1 MKKKLESS
9 LDVFLIIMIVSTIF
23 VAMYHNIDNGSSS
36 INGNYLK
43 NNVKQI
49 DLSSLNFFDISTF
62 TNTSHQINVSRV
74 ITANEYGYTT
84 SRTEINLHNSALEPI
99 DAFNYSIPS
108 HEFADTK
115 YWRVYS
121 PNKTDS
127 DSMVLT
133 QIEQNDSVLLVI
145 KFPSVKNNQGVSIII
160 EMDHPNVVTFDEG
173 AKLDESAHPYQFNLS
188 FLPLISI
195 PITTYEL
202 EWKVGQDIDV
212 QVKNDSIQPTNDFF
226 KGNFPE
232 NTSYGLNFR
241 NITGLSTIERLSLNH
256 SEYGDYNL
264 TDLEDLDFIPAYVP
278 TLSTNFS
285 SYLSFEYY
293 QRENTKIEFTELKTV
308 VSISE
313 WGYVTTTHDIEL
325 QNIGIK
331 SGTSLSTALGGPT
344 FPIITLYLPD
354 SAQKIGFR
362 DNYGNITPSV
372 SSDPVLNKKLV
383 EITPRVQ
390 IERQEK
396 YNMQISYRER
406 IADVMNDLGN
416 GKVQL
421 NTPLSLSFNW
431 TIQRFEWNLLL
442 PSGSRYNVTS
452 IINGIET
459 STSRVSSYN
468 TSIRDRTLLGI
479 FDKTGLELGFKDLT
493 PLSNHYISIEF
504 NFSLV
509 NFIQVP
515 LSICILFLLIGL
527 GYIFIRNLSFGL
539 KPKRI
544 AIEEIPLD
552 LIKSFVETYEEKTA
566 IREQILRLDRKRKS
580 RNISAREYEQTRLIL
595 RNRQQAID
603 RSIVTISKKL
613 SEEGPRYRVSM
624 RSIEVAEANREDI
637 LINIESLE
645 RKKTQGRIGKDA
657 YAKLKI
663 NYDKQLRKA
672 NNEVDKVLI
681 DLRSLLTK

>member
-9 LDVFLIIMIVSTIF
+9 LDVFLIVMIVSTIF
-23 VAMYHNIDNGSSS
+23 VAMNHNIDNGSSS

-43 NNVKQI
+43 NNIKQI
-49 DLSSLNFFDISTF
+49 DLSSLDFFDISTF

-84 SRTEINLHNSALEPI
+84 SRTEITLHNSVSQPI

-115 YWRVYS
+115 FLRVYS

-133 QIEQNDSVLLVI
+133 QITQNDSVLLVI
-145 KFPSVKNNQGVSIII
+145 KFPSVENNQRVSIII
-160 EMDHPNVVTFDEG
+160 EMDHPNAVTFDED
-173 AKLDESAHPYQFNLS
+173 ARLDESARPYQFNLS

-195 PITTYEL
+195 PITYYEL

-212 QVKNDSIQPTNDFF
+212 KVENDSIRPTNDFF

-241 NITGLSTIERLSLNH
+241 NITGLSTIDQLSLNH
-256 SEYGDYNL
+256 SKYGDYNL
-264 TDLEDLDFIPAYVP
+264 TALENLDFIPAYIP

-308 VSISE
+308 VSVSE
-313 WGYVTTTHDIEL
+313 WGYVTTTHDFEL
-325 QNIGIK
+325 RNIGIK
-331 SGTSLSTALGGPT
+331 SGASLSTALGGPT
-344 FPIITLYLPD
+344 FPVITLYLPV

-383 EITPRVQ
+383 EISPRVQ

-396 YNMQISYRER
+396 YDIQISYREQ
-406 IADVMNDLGN
+406 ITDVMNDLGN

-421 NTPLSLSFNW
+421 YTPLSLGFNW

-442 PSGSRYNVTS
+442 PSGSRYNITS
-452 IINGIET
+452 ITNDVET
-459 STSRVSSYN
+459 SISRASSYN
-468 TSIRDRTLLGI
+468 SSIRDRTLLGI
-479 FDKTGLELGFKDLT
+479 FDKTGLELGFENLT

-515 LSICILFLLIGL
+515 LSICIFFLLVGL
-527 GYIFIRNLSFGL
+527 GYILVRNFSFGL

-552 LIKSFVETYEEKTA
+552 LIKDFVKTYEEKTA

-595 RNRQQAID
+595 RNRQQGID

>member
-9 LDVFLIIMIVSTIF
+9 LNVFLIIMIVSTIL
-23 VAMYHNIDNGSSS
+23 VAMNHNINNGSS
-36 INGNYLK
+36 ILNENYLK
-43 NNVKQI
+43 NNIEQI

-84 SRTEINLHNSALEPI
+84 SRTEINLYNSGSQPI
-99 DAFNYSIPS
+99 NAFNYSIPS

-115 YWRVYS
+115 FWRVYS
-121 PNKTDS
+121 PNQTDF

-133 QIEQNDSVLLVI
+133 QIEQNDSVLFVI
-145 KFPSVKNNQGVSIII
+145 EIPSVKNNQGVSIII
-160 EMDHPNVVTFDEG
+160 EMDHLNAVTFDEG

-195 PITTYEL
+195 PITSYEL
-202 EWKVGQDIDV
+202 EWKVGQDTDV
-212 QVKNDSIQPTNDFF
+212 KVNDDSIQPTNDFF
-226 KGNFPE
+226 EGNFPE

-241 NITGLSTIERLSLNH
+241 NITGLSTIDRSSLNR
-256 SEYGDYNL
+256 SEYGEYNL
-264 TDLEDLDFIPAYVP
+264 TALEDLDFIPAYIP
-278 TLSTNFS
+278 TLSTNFT

-308 VSISE
+308 VSVSE

-331 SGTSLSTALGGPT
+331 SGASLSTALGGPT
-344 FPIITLYLPD
+344 FPVITLYLPE
-354 SAQKIGFR
+354 SAQRIGFR
-362 DNYGNITPSV
+362 DNYGNLTPSV

-390 IERQEK
+390 IKQQDK
-396 YNMQISYRER
+396 YDIQISYRER
-406 IADVMNDLGN
+406 VADVIRDLGS

-421 NTPLSLSFNW
+421 KIPLSLSFNW
-431 TIQRFEWNLLL
+431 TVQKFEWNLLL
-442 PSGSRYNVTS
+442 PSGSRYNLTS
-452 IINGIET
+452 ISNGIET
-459 STSRVSSYN
+459 SISRTSSY
-468 TSIRDRTLLGI
+468 TSPIQERTLLGI
-479 FDKTGLELGFKDLT
+479 FDKTGVELGFDDLT
-493 PLSNHYISIEF
+493 PLSNQYLSIEF
-504 NFSLV
+504 NFSLI
-509 NFIQVP
+509 NFTQVP
-515 LSICILFLLIGL
+515 LSICILFLLLGL
-527 GYIFIRNLSFGL
+527 GYVLVRNLSFGL
-539 KPKRI
+539 KPKKI
-544 AIEEIPLD
+544 TIDEIPLD
-552 LIKSFVETYEEKTA
+552 LIKDFVKTYEEKTA

-580 RNISAREYEQTRLIL
+580 RNISAREYEQSRLIL
-595 RNRQQAID
+595 RNRQQGID
-603 RSIVTISKKL
+603 RSIVSISKKL

-657 YAKLKI
+657 YAKLKL
-663 NYDKQLRKA
+663 NYDKQLRKT
-672 NNEVDKVLI
+672 NNEIDKVLI